1 MWEELLYFKS
11 DTGALKDL
19 VEMTLNLFAF
29 SRFKAFLRRQF
40 LSDSNYLIP
49 IFVLAYSTNCK

>member
-29 SRFKAFLRRQF
+29 SRFKAFLRR
-40 LSDSNYLIP
+40 
-49 IFVLAYSTNCK
+49 